1 MRTSSIAIVLWL
13 LFPVLLAPAGSR
25 TAYAHAAYDRSEPAA
40 GATVAAS
47 PAAVKVWFTET
58 LADGSW
64 LSVLDAQ
71 AQQADLNDSAI
82 DSSDSTNKLMA
93 VSLKSDLPV
102 GVYTVKWKS
111 VSADD
116 GDNVTGEFE
125 FSVGHGAPAPAPAP
139 PTVTSTGGIA
149 AEVAFAQPTDG
160 ATITGGDVELQFHTN
175 NVTLMAMGSTAA
187 APAGTLG
194 GHLHVLV
201 DGVELG
207 MSSAPVVAIRGLSNG
222 PHTLTVTL
230 SDNKHLPYD
239 PPVRNTIRIT
249 IADSNATTPAT
260 FEIGG
265 IGGGMDA
272 GMAMGDDQP
281 GMAMGDD
288 QPEMAMGDRQSDM
301 AMGDMAMQEHADM
314 ALQDQPDAPS
324 DSMANMPATMPMT
337 GDDATL
343 PAAAGAVVF
352 GLLALA
358 AGLTL
363 RKVSAA
369 AR

>member
-1 MRTSSIAIVLWL
+1 MRTSSIAIVLLL

-40 GATVAAS
+40 GATITAS

-82 DSSDSTNKLMA
+82 DSSDSTSKLMA

-160 ATITGGDVELQFHTN
+160 AAITGGDVELKFHTH
-175 NVTLMAMGSTAA
+175 NVALMAMGSTDA

-249 IADSNATTPAT
+249 ITDSNSTIPPT

-265 IGGGMDA
+265 IAKGDHQPD
-272 GMAMGDDQP
+272 MASGVHQS
-281 GMAMGDD
+281 
-288 QPEMAMGDRQSDM
+288 EMASGDHQSDM
-301 AMGDMAMQEHADM
+301 AMQDHADTTH
-314 ALQDQPDAPS
+314 DQPDAPS
-324 DSMANMPATMPMT
+324 DSMANLPATMPMT
-337 GDDATL
+337 GDAATL